1 MKNFRLLAL
10 GLLAICCQKKDN
22 TRPIETAAPE
32 AAAMAPVKT
41 CYLYA
46 KNADTI
52 SLSLSMNANN
62 VNGLLDYK
70 LREKDENTG
79 TISGTFIGDTLYA
92 DYAFQSE
99 GTTSVREVV
108 FLRSGGK
115 LTEGHGDM
123 EEKGVKMV
131 FKNPKQVGFGNP
143 GLSLQKIDCGD

>member
-1 MKNFRLLAL
+1 MLSVMVIGCK
-10 GLLAICCQKKDN
+10 KKDD

-46 KNADTI
+46 KGKDTI

-62 VNGLLDYK
+62 ANGLLDYK
-70 LREKDENTG
+70 LWEKDENTG

-108 FLRSGGK
+108 FVKSADK
-115 LTEGHGDM
+115 LTEGHGEM
-123 EEKGVKMV
+123 EEKDGKTV
-131 FKNPKQVGFGNP
+131 FKDPKKITFDNPE
-143 GLSLQKIDCGD
+143 LSLQKIDCGK